1 MLVYRRRQM
10 KHRTS
15 LYEVPIKSYSNSK
28 LNLTERKTFY
38 YIHDTR
44 GKDYLSVSFGQ
55 FPKVQ

>member
-1 MLVYRRRQM
+1 M

-28 LNLTERKTFY
+28 LNLTEIKTFY
-38 YIHDTR
+38 YIHDIR
-44 GKDYLSVSFGQ
+44 GKDYLPVSFGQ